1 MTRMA
6 ILSDVHGNA
15 VALDAVRKAIRS
27 ARPDVVGVGG
37 DLVFNGPDPAA
48 VVDTL
53 REMESDGAMI
63 VSGNTDIAVAD
74 FDYAAAFPWMTDGVP
89 DTLREA
95 AEWAHDALGDE
106 RVAWLRRLPAER
118 RIHAEDGT
126 MVLLCHASP
135 GSQTAGFDQVLDANV
150 TLERAARTEARV
162 IACGHTHLP
171 EVRDLGWKLIVNDGS
186 AGYVFDGDPTASWA
200 LIDCVEG
207 EVTTEIKRTEFDT
220 LDGRQRDLRT
230 RPAGRRLPGRHGPHG
245 QARPMSDRRRVVVT
259 GMGALTALGNDV
271 ASTWEGLVAGR
282 SGVRT
287 IDSFDP
293 SRLSSR
299 VAAEVRDFDASHVLD
314 RKDLRRTDRYI
325 QFGLVAA
332 RQALDQAG
340 LPERF
345 EGELAERTGVI
356 LGTGLGGVGTLI
368 DGFSINALRGP
379 DRISPFL
386 IPMGIPNIG
395 AGQIAINFGMTGPN
409 FTTVSACATGGHALG
424 ESSEIIRRGDADIM
438 VAGGAEAGIY
448 EALVGGFASMRAL
461 STRNDDP
468 EGASRPFDGGRDGFV
483 IGEGAGVVVLEALEH
498 AEARGAAILAE
509 LVGYGATADASHI
522 TLPAPGG
529 IGAVRA
535 ARRALEKAGLTPADI
550 DHVNA
555 HATSTPEGD
564 KAELQ
569 AMKTILGD
577 DAGRVS
583 ITANK
588 SMLGHT
594 LGAAGAIEAIVTV
607 MTIRD
612 GCVPPTINLVDP
624 DPEAEGLDL
633 TPNRAARQDVRT
645 AISNSFGF
653 GGQNTALIFRRWDA

>member
-1 MTRMA
+1 
-6 ILSDVHGNA
+6 
-15 VALDAVRKAIRS
+15 
-27 ARPDVVGVGG
+27 
-37 DLVFNGPDPAA
+37 
-48 VVDTL
+48 
-53 REMESDGAMI
+53 
-63 VSGNTDIAVAD
+63 
-74 FDYAAAFPWMTDGVP
+74 
-89 DTLREA
+89 
-95 AEWAHDALGDE
+95 
-106 RVAWLRRLPAER
+106 
-118 RIHAEDGT
+118 
-126 MVLLCHASP
+126 
-135 GSQTAGFDQVLDANV
+135 
-150 TLERAARTEARV
+150 
-162 IACGHTHLP
+162 
-171 EVRDLGWKLIVNDGS
+171 
-186 AGYVFDGDPTASWA
+186 
-200 LIDCVEG
+200 
-207 EVTTEIKRTEFDT
+207 
-220 LDGRQRDLRT
+220 
-230 RPAGRRLPGRHGPHG
+230 
-245 QARPMSDRRRVVVT
+245 MSDRRVVVT
-259 GMGALTALGNDV
+259 GMGAVTALGNDV

-293 SRLSSR
+293 SRLASR
-299 VAAEVRDFDASHVLD
+299 MAAEVRDFDASNVLD

-332 RQALDQAG
+332 RQALDEAG

-395 AGQIAINFGMTGPN
+395 AGQVAINFGMTGPN

-424 ESSEIIRRGDADIM
+424 ESSEIIRRGDADVM

-483 IGEGAGVVVLEALEH
+483 IGEGAGVVILEELEH
-498 AEARGAAILAE
+498 ATSRGAPILAE

-577 DAGRVS
+577 AAGRVS

-594 LGAAGAIEAIVTV
+594 LGAAGAIEAIVTIL
-607 MTIRD
+607 TIRD

-633 TPNRAARQDVRT
+633 TPNTAARHDVRT